1 MVSEYRSKSLTER
14 HIHTMALDQSALL
27 DLLGELKLTDVTDRI
42 RVATETLY
50 QELIDAE
57 ASAFIGAAPFERTE
71 DRTTHR
77 NGTRARMLTTTAGE
91 LDLRIPKLRAGT
103 FFPALLE
110 RRRRIDQALF
120 AVVMEAYLHG
130 VSTRKV
136 DDLVKA
142 LGADTG
148 ISKSEVSRICAGL
161 DAEVAQF
168 RDRTLSALDYPYVF
182 LDATYC
188 KARVNHRIVSQAI
201 VVAVGVAA
209 DGRREVLGFDVGDT
223 ENEGFW
229 TSFLRSLKVRGLD
242 GVKLVM
248 SDAHSGL
255 KRAIGT
261 VFQGASWQRCRVHFM
276 RNVLSIVPKGSQD
289 LVASIIRTVFV
300 QPDREHIEKQFVEVT
315 TMLGRSHPKVAA
327 MLDDARPDLLA
338 FAGFPQR
345 HWRQIWSTNPL
356 ERVNKEI
363 KRRTD
368 VVGVFPNPAALLR
381 LAGAVL
387 VEQHDEWEAGDR
399 RYFSES
405 SMLELKTMNKP
416 ADTIEEVNILPE
428 LVSA

>member
-1 MVSEYRSKSLTER
+1 
-14 HIHTMALDQSALL
+14 MALDQSALL
-27 DLLGELKLTDVTDRI
+27 DLLAELKLTDVTDRV
-42 RVATETLY
+42 RAATEKLY

-57 ASAFIGAAPFERTE
+57 ATAFIGAAPFERTS

-77 NGTRARMLTTTAGE
+77 NGSRPRTLTTPAG
-91 LDLRIPKLRAGT
+91 DLQLSIPKLRQGS

-110 RRRRIDQALF
+110 HRRRVDKALF

-148 ISKSEVSRICAGL
+148 ISKSEVSRICADL
-161 DAEVAQF
+161 DEEVAQF
-168 RDRTLSALDYPYVF
+168 RDRDLSGVDYPYVF

-188 KARVNHRIVSQAI
+188 KARVNHRVVSQAI
-201 VVAVGVAA
+201 VVAVGIAA
-209 DGRREVLGFDVGDT
+209 DGRRHVLGFDVGDT

-229 TSFLRSLKVRGLD
+229 TGFLRSLKTRGLD
-242 GVKLVM
+242 GVQLVM
-248 SDAHSGL
+248 SDAHTGL
-255 KRAIGT
+255 KKAIST

-276 RNVLSIVPKGSQD
+276 RNVLSVVPKGSQD
-289 LVASIIRTVFV
+289 MVASIIRTIFA
-300 QPDREHIEKQFVEVT
+300 QPDREHIHTQYAEVAR
-315 TMLGRSHPKVAA
+315 MLTRSHPKVAG
-327 MLDDARPDLLA
+327 MLDDARDDLLA
-338 FAGFPQR
+338 FAAFPQR

-387 VEQHDEWEAGDR
+387 VEQHDEWEAADR
-399 RYFSES
+399 RYFSEA
-405 SMLELKTMNKP
+405 SMAELAAMDSPIT
-416 ADTIEEVNILPE
+416 ATEEVTPIPE
-428 LVSA
+428 LTAA